1 VNRFQRSFA
10 LLSESLAVVRAER
23 SLLLFPVLSAVFT
36 VLAMIIILVPGIAF
50 VSGSGDGTPLP
61 FLVLSLLAGYAATV
75 IATYFNVALVS
86 CAAASFHGE
95 QTSISDGLGAA
106 NRRLGSILV
115 WALIATAVGAILR
128 ALEERA
134 GFLGSIVVS
143 LLGAGW
149 AVATYFVIPVLAF
162 EQVGPGDALRRSVA
176 TVRRSWGESLIGNV
190 GLGIATF
197 VLMIPVLL
205 LGAAAVAVMGSVPAA
220 GVLLLVVAGTAMI
233 ALVVVTSALGQVYKT
248 AVYLYAAN
256 GEVVGF
262 SKDLL
267 DGAFRSK

>member
-1 VNRFQRSFA
+1 VNRFQRSFT
-10 LLSESLAVVRAER
+10 LLSESLAVVRADR

-36 VLAMIIILVPGIAF
+36 VLAMIIILVPGFALAA
-50 VSGSGDGTPLP
+50 GGGGRTPLP
-61 FLVLSLLAGYAATV
+61 FLVLSLVAGYAATV

-86 CAAASFHGE
+86 CAAQHFHGE
-95 QTSISDGLGAA
+95 QTSINSGLGAA
-106 NRRLGSILV
+106 NRRLGPILI
-115 WALIATAVGAILR
+115 WALIATVVGAILR
-128 ALEERA
+128 AIEERA
-134 GFLGSIVVS
+134 GFLGSIVVG

-197 VLMIPVLL
+197 VLMIPVFLVGL
-205 LGAAAVAVMGSVPAA
+205 AAFAVMDTVPAA
-220 GVLLLVVAGTAMI
+220 GVLLLVIAGAAMI
-233 ALVVVTSALGQVYKT
+233 ALIVVTSALGQVYKT

-262 SKDLL
+262 SPDLL
-267 DGAFRSK
+267 KGAFRSK